1 MKTARLIIGLVLSFA
16 MLSCGTGTSEDA
28 AGSNSTAAEFK
39 IVSSWEP
46 TLDGTPKGTRIGY
59 SLIVENTGSG
69 TDEVSCEIL
78 MRGEPLPG
86 ESKSATINPDE
97 EEAVDGEAHV
107 DLRPNDVALKDL
119 TPVCD

>member
-1 MKTARLIIGLVLSFA
+1 
-16 MLSCGTGTSEDA
+16 
-28 AGSNSTAAEFK
+28 
-39 IVSSWEP
+39 
-46 TLDGTPKGTRIGY
+46 
-59 SLIVENTGSG
+59 
-69 TDEVSCEIL
+69 

-86 ESKSATINPDE
+86 ESESATINPDE